1 MCFHYLL
8 SDKKIITMASAVTV
22 EEDEYITLLVNN
34 LPVTVRKDATAK
46 TMLTIYC
53 QQNGLP
59 YPDYKISLVNPEEKE
74 WKLFKARF
82 KLNEREV
89 VGSGKN
95 IKAAEMAA
103 ARKYLSNN
111 FMSGENSPQ
120 AEIQVTKPKKNIP
133 PKQLRK
139 QQQRMDRYNAR
150 KKAEDEAAKKE
161 EKEAPKKEEKEAAKK
176 GDVEAIE
183 IEEKQ
188 TPGTFFNDS
197 IKNIDPRTIVCFD
210 LERATGSEASE
221 IIQIGYCCKSGFG
234 LSNIFPK
241 GNIDMKSAKISHQI
255 KIQGEHLVRKGEILP
270 SMDLRKAVDEFI
282 IFLRNI
288 ATKTGSKPILVCHGT
303 DMTTLYNNLA
313 LIKCD
318 GVLAESIRGAVDFL
332 QVITD
337 DESYPHDSSSKSLT
351 KKKKKPEKLNLSQ
364 TILGKDYDR
373 GEVDEAHDALY
384 DSKLLMRVLDKY
396 ASAYS
401 QRLDIIVDTH
411 MKDAEY
417 LRRSVKDHLSS
428 PKSRKKRLDQTE
440 FYTFFGWED

>member
-1 MCFHYLL
+1 
-8 SDKKIITMASAVTV
+8 
-22 EEDEYITLLVNN
+22 
-34 LPVTVRKDATAK
+34 
-46 TMLTIYC
+46 
-53 QQNGLP
+53 
-59 YPDYKISLVNPEEKE
+59 
-74 WKLFKARF
+74 
-82 KLNEREV
+82 
-89 VGSGKN
+89 
-95 IKAAEMAA
+95 
-103 ARKYLSNN
+103 
-111 FMSGENSPQ
+111 
-120 AEIQVTKPKKNIP
+120 
-133 PKQLRK
+133 
-139 QQQRMDRYNAR
+139 MDMYNAR
-150 KKAEDEAAKKE
+150 KKAEYEAAKKE
-161 EKEAPKKEEKEAAKK
+161 EKEASKKEEKEAAKK
-176 GDVEAIE
+176 GDVVAIE
-183 IEEKQ
+183 IEGKQ
-188 TPGTFFNDS
+188 TPGILINDS
-197 IKNIDPRTIVCFD
+197 LKNIDPRSIICFD

-221 IIQIGYCCKSGFG
+221 IIQIGYCCKTGFG

-241 GNIDMKSAKISHQI
+241 GNIDKMSAQKSHQI

-270 SMDLRKAVDEFI
+270 SMDLRKAVDEFL

-288 ATKTGSKPILVCHGT
+288 ATETGSKPILVCHGT

-351 KKKKKPEKLNLSQ
+351 KLNPGKLNLSQ

-373 GEVDEAHDALY
+373 GVVDEAHDALY

-428 PKSRKKRLDQTE
+428 AKSKKKRLDQTK
-440 FYTFFGWED
+440 FYTFSGWED